1 MSSGLK
7 TQTPPPSDNVSKR
20 EYLASCMIARLTHTA
35 IGRTEGAELP
45 VLIPPDSMQSVN
57 ISRSKTYSLAEK
69 SDLTNRGIGNCG
81 LVNPSSDSVR
91 S

>member
-1 MSSGLK
+1 MHCVTMSSGLK

-45 VLIPPDSMQSVN
+45 S
-57 ISRSKTYSLAEK
+57 
-69 SDLTNRGIGNCG
+69 
-81 LVNPSSDSVR
+81 
-91 S
+91 